1 LISQASGLVVPDTLF
16 DSSQAQRLQHQ
27 PVYAAF
33 VCRLTRIIHQPENVA
48 KEGALESWIMLKATA
63 SQAHYAPKTSASGC
77 AEPVQIGV
85 MVAIRHNA
93 PW

>member
-1 LISQASGLVVPDTLF
+1 MALKEGKRMPPEDLA
-16 DSSQAQRLQHQ
+16 
-27 PVYAAF
+27 
-33 VCRLTRIIHQPENVA
+33 RIIHQPENVA